1 MIKLKPSTITLILIN
16 VSLFI
21 LLLIAQCTKKIKYDP
36 KEYIVRLVPPS
47 ILKETKTIVLS
58 SNKKNTL
65 PVNSS
70 FKIIKKEK
78 TYILKKGRH
87 EYYIKIDLIE
97 RLFKELVRERK
108 AYFITNNFSDYIYY
122 GISEDESF
130 SFRFIGKNEEILLDL
145 YIGFPDSTEYLR
157 YIRRGSIASS
167 VIAVEDNIS
176 TFLTSSPLFWL
187 DMQIY
192 KAKFMND
199 NILEINMKN
208 EVAIRNKQNDLFFK
222 MLEKTLSSLTMIN
235 IFDGLPIEN
244 DKTKTFTIKLE
255 KGSDLSISL
264 TPLENE
270 DYILFDNTGKGSY
283 IISSY
288 STKKLIEKI
297 ENIFSY

>member
-1 MIKLKPSTITLILIN
+1 M
-16 VSLFI
+16 
-21 LLLIAQCTKKIKYDP
+21 
-36 KEYIVRLVPPS
+36 
-47 ILKETKTIVLS
+47 
-58 SNKKNTL
+58 
-65 PVNSS
+65 
-70 FKIIKKEK
+70 
-78 TYILKKGRH
+78 
-87 EYYIKIDLIE
+87 
-97 RLFKELVRERK
+97 
-108 AYFITNNFSDYIYY
+108 YY

-157 YIRRGSIASS
+157 YIRRGSVASS